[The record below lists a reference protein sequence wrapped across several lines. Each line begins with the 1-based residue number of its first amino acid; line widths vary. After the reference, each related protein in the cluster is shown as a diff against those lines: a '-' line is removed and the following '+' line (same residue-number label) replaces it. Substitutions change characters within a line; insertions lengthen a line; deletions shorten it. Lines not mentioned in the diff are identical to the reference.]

1 MGEKKLDA
9 LRKRFG
15 AGTPDEIQTPRLSEA
30 YDVLVT
36 GGSWKKP
43 WQGVPTFLDLPL
55 VEAAPD
61 SAAFAELAFRTEPAP
76 R

>member
-43 WQGVPTFLDLPL
+43 WQGDIP
-55 VEAAPD
+55 
-61 SAAFAELAFRTEPAP
+61 
-76 R
+76 